1 MKASKD
7 YKSYLRER
15 LKDPNEAAAYLN
27 AALEEDDIA
36 VFTVALKDVI
46 DSLGGGVGRVAK
58 KSHLNRESLY
68 KTLSAKGNP
77 RLKNLSSIIKTLG
90 LDIHIVPHHESTFS
104 THSSFHP
111 TPK

>member
-7 YKSYLRER
+7 YRDYLIER
-15 LKDPNEAAAYLN
+15 LKDPVEAAAYLN

-46 DSLGGGVGRVAK
+46 DSLGGGVNNVAK

-68 KTLSAKGNP
+68 KTLSTKGNP
-77 RLKNLSSIIKTLG
+77 RLRNLNSIIKILG
-90 LDIHIVPHHESTFS
+90 LDLHIVPHQEMAKRNGVSQS
-104 THSSFHP
+104 LS
-111 TPK
+111 K